1 MQAYTIVL
9 LENVWEAKRCIMGD
23 VQMVNT
29 ESAIAAALL
38 TCYLGRMY
46 FGMK

>member
-1 MQAYTIVL
+1 
-9 LENVWEAKRCIMGD
+9 MGD
-23 VQMVNT
+23 VQMVNA
-29 ESAIAAALL
+29 ESGIAAALL